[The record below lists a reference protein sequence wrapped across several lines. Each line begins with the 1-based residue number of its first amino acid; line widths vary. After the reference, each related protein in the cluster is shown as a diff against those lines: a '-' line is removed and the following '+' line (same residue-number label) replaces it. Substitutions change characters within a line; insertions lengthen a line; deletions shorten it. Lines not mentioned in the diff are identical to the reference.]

1 MSFLM
6 NPSLELIIFVL
17 LVLSIIIFWL
27 YRNNKRYSS
36 ATSFLQLEDGREPV
50 STPKKD
56 YLVTEFFDY
65 LGTKILHD
73 KGKYIV
79 NYKGKV
85 ITYDN
90 WKDLPKQF
98 QEMVVELDQRSV
110 QQKKPQEDYFMEI
123 INGSYYITTP
133 NGKKK
138 RYDRYNDIPPEVRE
152 VLKR

>member
-1 MSFLM
+1 M
-6 NPSLELIIFVL
+6 
-17 LVLSIIIFWL
+17 
-27 YRNNKRYSS
+27 
-36 ATSFLQLEDGREPV
+36 ATS
-50 STPKKD
+50 KKD
-56 YLVTEFFDY
+56 QLVTEFFDY

-110 QQKKPQEDYFMEI
+110 QKKKPQEDYFMEI

-138 RYDRYNDIPPEVRE
+138 RYDRYNDIPQEIRE